1 MKMFFALEIS
11 AEPEKIF
18 PWIDNPEKAMRW
30 QKGVKKGKIIEERPE
45 KVGTTFIEEM
55 GKGAKILEMKG
66 VITDYVKNKVIVFH
80 LESKLH
86 KVNVSYSLEGKNGK
100 TILKT
105 EADIHWKFP
114 MNLVNIIFGRKIR
127 KDIQEQM
134 ETEFEELK
142 RLCEQENNQTTK

>member
-1 MKMFFALEIS
+1 MKIFFTLEI
-11 AEPEKIF
+11 AGEPEKIF
-18 PWIDNPEKAMRW
+18 PWIDDPEKAMRW

-86 KVNVSYSLEGKNGK
+86 KVNVSYLLERENGR
-100 TILKT
+100 TVLKT

-114 MNLVNIIFGRKIR
+114 MSLVNIIFGWKIK
-127 KDIQEQM
+127 KDIKEEM
-134 ETEFEELK
+134 ETEFDELK
-142 RLCEQENNQTTK
+142 RLCEQENS